1 MQNATSL
8 GLNRTGAQMS
18 PLDIKSMQAY
28 ADQNSPPHP
37 QDTVADPGIA
47 AVRSEYVHEA
57 ERIGSVP
64 LPGSLSGAVKTGV
77 SKLTGK
83 NPEVLIDKLGERLA
97 FERTGVRLY
106 QALIDKVEA
115 SSGQGQSLPFTLAD
129 LERIRE
135 QELDHMHTLK
145 SVIDSMGAD
154 PTAETPCADVAGVI
168 SGGVLQV
175 LTDPRTT
182 IAQCLSA
189 VLTAE
194 LTDDSSWNLLI
205 QLCEE
210 SGQDEELL
218 KKFETAYQHEE
229 EHVRQ
234 VRQWLSQIVL
244 EEASA

>member
-1 MQNATSL
+1 MQNTTSI

-18 PLDIKSMQAY
+18 PLDIKSMQTY
-28 ADQNSPPHP
+28 ADQNSPPH
-37 QDTVADPGIA
+37 QDPIEDLGIT

-64 LPGSLSGAVKTGV
+64 LPGTMTGAVTTGF

-83 NPEVLIDKLGERLA
+83 KPEVLIDKLGERLA

-115 SSGQGQSLPFTLAD
+115 SDESVSLPFAVAD
-129 LERIRE
+129 LEEIRNE
-135 QELDHMHTLK
+135 ELEHMHMLV

-154 PTAETPCADVAGVI
+154 PTAQTPSADVAGV
-168 SGGVLQV
+168 SSSGVLQV

-182 IAQCLSA
+182 VGQCLSA

-194 LTDDSSWNLLI
+194 LTDESCWDLLI
-205 QLCEE
+205 QVTEE
-210 SGQDEELL
+210 TGKDEELL
-218 KKFETAYQHEE
+218 KKFRHAYEQEEQH
-229 EHVRQ
+229 VQR

-244 EEASA
+244 EEASS